1 MSGRERRVGLVAR
14 LRRGAGGDTR
24 ESSPVPWLRRLRNV
38 FVNNALL
45 KSVSLVLAVALFF
58 LVNTDKDAIIGVNM
72 RVSYTLPDDR
82 VLVSEL
88 TDQIQVTIRGPWRRM
103 KRFDERELGR
113 MTVDLSNMRNGPYNF
128 PKDAVRLPEDLTLLS
143 IDPATVNIAFEDR
156 IQETVPVQVA
166 TEGEPARGYKVEKLV
181 AKPSQA
187 TIVGAESRVL
197 DTNAVWTRALRLDGH
212 TDSFTETVPI
222 EVPDT
227 TPRGLIELADRNP
240 VQVEVSLSPEMSK
253 RAFAEVPVKVV
264 AGEGVSVAQLER
276 FETDPA
282 TIEVILH
289 GPLLVVEALET
300 SPSAT
305 VTLRPDDLA
314 GRPRE
319 AEVILQDIPDGVGTE
334 FNPEQVTLR
343 PVRGS

>member
-14 LRRGAGGDTR
+14 LQRGAGADTR
-24 ESSPVPWLRRLRNV
+24 ESSPVPWLRRLRNM

-58 LVNTDKDAIIGVNM
+58 LVNTDTESVIGVNM

-88 TDQIQVTIRGPWRRM
+88 TDQIQLTIRGPTRRI

-113 MTVDLSNMRNGPYNF
+113 MTVDLSNMRDGPYTF
-128 PKDAVRLPEDLTLLS
+128 PKDAVRLPEELTLQS
-143 IDPATVNIAFEDR
+143 IDPATINIAFEER

-181 AKPSQA
+181 PKPSQA

-197 DTNAVWTRALRLDGH
+197 DTDSVWTRGLRLDGH
-212 TDSFTETVPI
+212 TDSFTESLPI
-222 EVPDT
+222 EVPET
-227 TPRGLIELADRNP
+227 TPRGLIELVDRNP
-240 VQVEVSLSPEMSK
+240 VQVEVTLSPEMSK
-253 RAFAEVPVKVV
+253 RVFAEVPVKVV
-264 AGEGVSVAQLER
+264 AGEGVSASQLER
-276 FETDPA
+276 FETEPA

-289 GPLLVVEALET
+289 GPLLVVEAFET
-300 SPSAT
+300 SPSAI
-305 VTLRPDDLA
+305 VTLRPDDLV